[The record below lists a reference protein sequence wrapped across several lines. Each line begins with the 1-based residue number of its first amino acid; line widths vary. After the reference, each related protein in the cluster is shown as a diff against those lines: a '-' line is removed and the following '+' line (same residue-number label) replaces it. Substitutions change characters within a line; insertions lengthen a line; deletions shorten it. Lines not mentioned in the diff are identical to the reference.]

1 MLLRGQP
8 DPHLFRCA
16 RASGRGALA
25 AKEVVILLLNKV
37 YLRVRAVR
45 VVMKHGPAD
54 SAGSLPWQGCLMNTI
69 TGKVTG
75 LKA

>member
-1 MLLRGQP
+1 
-8 DPHLFRCA
+8 
-16 RASGRGALA
+16 
-25 AKEVVILLLNKV
+25 
-37 YLRVRAVR
+37 
-45 VVMKHGPAD
+45 MKHGPAD